1 MALGAGRR
9 QAGMVF
15 IFVTLFIDILGIG
28 IIIPILPELIREFLG
43 GNVAQ
48 AGRYYGVIIAV
59 YATMQFLCAP
69 AVGALS
75 DRYGRRPIILA
86 SLFALGTD
94 YLIQAWA
101 PSIGWLFLGRLVAG
115 VMGASITTA
124 NAYIADVSTPETRA
138 RNYGFVGAAFGLGF
152 IFGPALGGLLGGISL
167 RLPFFVSAGLAL
179 VNWLYGFF
187 VLPESLAP
195 EHRSTVSWRKM
206 NPLGSL
212 RQLQAY
218 PLVAG
223 LAVAFLFASM
233 AQRGLEN
240 VWVLHTTFRYG
251 WNMQTNGLT
260 LALVGLMAVLVQG
273 FLIKPIVARMGER
286 RTITLGLTASMLAF
300 LAYGLASQGWMVPP
314 IIVFG
319 ALAGVALPAI
329 QGLVAGTV
337 HSSDQGKIQGAF
349 TSLTSM
355 TAIVSPLVFTSGLFS
370 YFTSETAPI
379 ILPGAPFFLG
389 SLLFLVS
396 LALLARL
403 FRRLPLTTNLAL
415 TSALRGRGHSRPDVV
430 SRATIRP

>member
-1 MALGAGRR
+1 
-9 QAGMVF
+9 
-15 IFVTLFIDILGIG
+15 
-28 IIIPILPELIREFLG
+28 
-43 GNVAQ
+43 
-48 AGRYYGVIIAV
+48 
-59 YATMQFLCAP
+59 
-69 AVGALS
+69 
-75 DRYGRRPIILA
+75 
-86 SLFALGTD
+86 
-94 YLIQAWA
+94 
-101 PSIGWLFLGRLVAG
+101 
-115 VMGASITTA
+115 
-124 NAYIADVSTPETRA
+124 
-138 RNYGFVGAAFGLGF
+138 
-152 IFGPALGGLLGGISL
+152 
-167 RLPFFVSAGLAL
+167 
-179 VNWLYGFF
+179 
-187 VLPESLAP
+187 
-195 EHRSTVSWRKM
+195 M

-273 FLIKPIVARMGER
+273 FLIKPIVARIGER
-286 RTITLGLTASMLAF
+286 RTITLGLAASMLAF
-300 LAYGLASQGWMVPP
+300 LAYGLASQGWMVPI

-337 HSSDQGKIQGAF
+337 PSSDQGKIQGAF

-355 TAIVSPLVFTSGLFS
+355 TAIVSPLVFTSVLFS
-370 YFTSETAPI
+370 YFTSEAAPI

-403 FRRLPLTTNLAL
+403 FRRFPRT
-415 TSALRGRGHSRPDVV
+415 TSATTAHAIEPQAGRTTDSTP
-430 SRATIRP
+430 A